1 MKTLAII
8 AHPNISESV
17 INKHLVHTLS
27 SHPDTVTIHHLYD
40 QYPDW
45 NIDVKAEQQLV
56 EQHDR
61 ILFQFPFYWFS
72 CPPLLRKWMDDVLT
86 YGWAYG
92 RTGDKVKNKQL
103 LLAVSAG
110 IEQDDYK
117 QGGKYL
123 YTMKELLRP
132 FELTALYTD
141 MIYKTPFVVYDTD
154 NQTGQDLARI
164 SQEYTAF
171 LEIPCA
177 AGTAC

>member
-8 AHPNISESV
+8 AHPDINQSV
-17 INKHLVHTLS
+17 INKHLVQTLNQ
-27 SHPDTVTIHHLYD
+27 HPEDVTVHHLYTR
-40 QYPDW
+40 YPDW

-72 CPPLLRKWMDDVLT
+72 CPPMLRKWMDDVLT

-92 RTGDKVKNKQL
+92 RTGDKVKNKEL

-110 IEQDDYK
+110 IGIEDYQQD
-117 QGGKYL
+117 GKYL

-132 FELTALYTD
+132 FELTASYTD
-141 MIYKTPFVVYDTD
+141 MIYKSPFVVYDTD
-154 NQTGQDLARI
+154 NQTEQDLKRI
-164 SQEYTAF
+164 SQDY
-171 LEIPCA
+171 LQYLGLPCIAGA
-177 AGTAC
+177 AC